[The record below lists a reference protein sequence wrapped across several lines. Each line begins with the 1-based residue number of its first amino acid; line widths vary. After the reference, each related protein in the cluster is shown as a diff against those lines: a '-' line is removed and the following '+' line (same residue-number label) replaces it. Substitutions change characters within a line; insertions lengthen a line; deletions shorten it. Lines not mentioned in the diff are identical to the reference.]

1 MSNKLLKFISSL
13 KLTVVCLICA
23 LILVF
28 VGTLAQVQDG
38 LYDAQARYFRS
49 LLIYWHPGGGEFGIP
64 VFPGGYLLG
73 WVLLVNLLA
82 AHYTRFKF
90 AWSKLGIFMTHGG
103 LILLLLGQFFTE
115 RLQTESSLR
124 LEEGDAKNYSEAGR
138 ETELVFID
146 KSDPENNS
154 VIAIPD
160 TWLETGRE
168 LSDPALPFTVKID
181 RYHRNSNLQ
190 MHAPMVSTNEVAAS
204 NGTGAKLELFDAPV
218 TTKMN
223 QRNVPSAV
231 ISFEGPD
238 APTGS
243 WLVSPML
250 DEAQPIQFGD
260 NTYHAQLRF
269 TRYYTP
275 YSIQLLDFKHDK
287 YMGTEKAKNFSSRVI
302 LDDPVTGENREVT
315 IWMNHPLRYAG
326 TTYFQASF
334 EPGRDDVTVLQVVK
348 NPTWLTPY
356 ISVIIIGLGLTIHFM
371 LHLARFANQ
380 RKRAS

>member
-1 MSNKLLKFISSL
+1 MSNKFFKFLSSL
-13 KLTVVCLICA
+13 KLTVACLVCA

-28 VGTLAQVQDG
+28 VGTLAQVSDG

-49 LLIYWHPGGGEFGIP
+49 LFVFWHPGGGDLGIP

-73 WVLLVNLLA
+73 WVLLINLLA

-90 AWSKLGIFMTHGG
+90 TWNKIGIFMTHGG

-146 KSDPENNS
+146 KSDTEEDT
-154 VIAIPD
+154 VIAIPESM
-160 TWLETGRE
+160 LATGRE
-168 LSDPALPFTVKID
+168 IQAPNLPFTVRVD
-181 RYHRNSNLQ
+181 RYHRNSNIQ

-204 NGTGAKLELFDAPV
+204 NGLGARLELFEAPV
-218 TTKMN
+218 TAKMD

-231 ISFEGPD
+231 ISIAGAGAPEGN
-238 APTGS
+238 

-250 DEAQPIQFGD
+250 DEGQPIQVGD
-260 NTYHAQLRF
+260 KTYHAQFRF

-275 YSIQLLDFKHDK
+275 YTIQLVDFKHDK
-287 YMGTEKAKNFSSRVI
+287 YIGTEKAKNFSSRVI
-302 LDDPVTGENREVT
+302 LDDPSTGENREVT

-334 EPGRDDVTVLQVVK
+334 EPGRDDVTILQVVK

-356 ISVIIIGLGLTIHFM
+356 VSVIIIGLGLTIHFM
-371 LHLARFANQ
+371 MYFARFTSR
-380 RKRAS
+380 RKRA